1 LPSRRRICY
10 YQSDISFQV
19 RSGPVSDQPAEI
31 ERVSTGRAGIGPR
44 ETGVD
49 VRPGDGPGTVGL
61 QAEGAAAP

>member
-1 LPSRRRICY
+1 
-10 YQSDISFQV
+10 V